1 MSRQKQQLGQEL
13 RQRLSPI
20 MMQTMKLIE
29 TPITDLEEV
38 IRREVDENPSL
49 EIEFQD
55 EHLDF
60 DNEVEDEQDYDGED
74 YYEKSAYFLADNYEK
89 TLMVDDTFQETLKR
103 QLQALPITE
112 RDRFIAEYLLGNLDE
127 NGIGVNNR

>member
-55 EHLDF
+55 EHLDL
-60 DNEVEDEQDYDGED
+60 DNEVEYEPDYDG
-74 YYEKSAYFLADNYEK
+74 
-89 TLMVDDTFQETLKR
+89 
-103 QLQALPITE
+103 
-112 RDRFIAEYLLGNLDE
+112 
-127 NGIGVNNR
+127 